1 MTSAPV
7 FNFILSFSVESS
19 VGNIA
24 CTERTPRNTFLHTL
38 IDCSCS
44 AVGKMKER
52 INPESPAYCRTVI
65 KLETPNATANGIT
78 AANNLI
84 KTFSS

>member
-1 MTSAPV
+1 MPS
-7 FNFILSFSVESS
+7 FMLSLFSFSVKSS

-24 CTERTPRNTFLHTL
+24 CTERTPRKTFLHTL

-44 AVGKMKER
+44 AVGKMKESR
-52 INPESPAYCRTVI
+52 NPERLAYCSTVT

-78 AANNLI
+78 AIDNPI
-84 KTFSS
+84 KGFRS